1 MPSQNGVLLYI
12 PNSYFNISNLTKDTN
27 SKYLGLRI
35 RKKCREVSFGVSNMF
50 LLSAYWEVSGATPR
64 SMEKGRNT
72 QPNTA
77 NFWED
82 DQYPETSFMV
92 YDLKCEML
100 PCTSENVKPWRS
112 AAGLTR

>member
-1 MPSQNGVLLYI
+1 
-12 PNSYFNISNLTKDTN
+12 
-27 SKYLGLRI
+27 
-35 RKKCREVSFGVSNMF
+35 MF

-92 YDLKCEML
+92 YDLKFEMWNPGDQL
-100 PCTSENVKPWRS
+100 PVWLDNTNLNDPLVWRNM
-112 AAGLTR
+112 RQFHVFM